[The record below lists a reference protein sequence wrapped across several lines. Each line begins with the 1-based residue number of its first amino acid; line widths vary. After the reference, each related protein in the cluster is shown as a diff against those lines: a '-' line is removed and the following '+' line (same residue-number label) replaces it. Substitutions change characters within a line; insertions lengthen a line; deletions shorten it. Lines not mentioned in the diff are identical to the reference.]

1 MKGTKKNGLLMA
13 LAIGIILVVV
23 VCVGLTY
30 LSWVREAEEQEAAE
44 ALAEAETVYT
54 YEDIEAAKEEG
65 REELLTEI
73 KALIEDGYNTTGAL
87 RLVYADSD
95 ELLVATDEGIVFV
108 PVLDS
113 IAKHSLDLDNLQVL
127 DSGEFQYVEDGEVV
141 SHKGIDVSKYQ
152 QNIDWEQVAAD
163 GVEFAF
169 IRVGIRGY
177 GSGALVEDDYFEDN
191 VEQAL
196 EQGIAVGVYFYSQ
209 AITVEEAEE
218 EADFVLEAIEGM
230 DITYPVV
237 LDVEKVGEDDAR
249 ADSLTQ
255 EERTAIC
262 IAFCE
267 RIAEAGYTPMIYG
280 NTETFTLLLDLERIA
295 DYDRWI
301 AYYDEALC
309 FPYEFSIWQYT
320 HYGTVAGIGDS
331 ADLNIS
337 FKEW

>member
-30 LSWVREAEEQEAAE
+30 LSWVREAEELKAAE

-54 YEDIEAAKEEG
+54 YEDIETAKEEG

-95 ELLVATDEGIVFV
+95 ELLVATDDGIVFV

-113 IAKHSLDLDNLQVL
+113 IAKHSLDLDKVQVL
-127 DSGEFQYVEDGEVV
+127 DSGEFQYVENGEVV

-177 GSGALVEDDYFEDN
+177 GNGALVEDDYFEDN

-218 EADFVLEAIEGM
+218 EADFVLECIEGM
-230 DITYPVV
+230 EITYPVV

-280 NTETFTLLLDLERIA
+280 NTETFTLLLDLEQIA
-295 DYDRWI
+295 YYDRWI

-320 HYGTVAGIGDS
+320 HYGTVAGIEDS